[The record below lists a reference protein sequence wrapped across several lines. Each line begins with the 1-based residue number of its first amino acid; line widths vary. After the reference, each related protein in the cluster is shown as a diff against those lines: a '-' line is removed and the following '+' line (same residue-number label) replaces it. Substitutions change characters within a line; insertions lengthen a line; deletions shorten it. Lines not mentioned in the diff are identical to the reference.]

1 MTEYELIVDSAE
13 QVRERPLAVG
23 HATRTDYHQQKFF
36 YSGKKKSH
44 TFKNQTVRAS

>member
-13 QVRERPLAVG
+13 QVRERPK
-23 HATRTDYHQQKFF
+23 DYNQQKNF

-44 TFKNQTVRAS
+44 TFKNQTVRASKGE